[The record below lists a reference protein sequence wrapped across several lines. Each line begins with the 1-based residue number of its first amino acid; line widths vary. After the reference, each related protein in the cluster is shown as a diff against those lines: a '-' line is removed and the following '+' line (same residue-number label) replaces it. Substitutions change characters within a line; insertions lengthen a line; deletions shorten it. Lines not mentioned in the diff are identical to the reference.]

1 MTLPPSDHIIW
12 KLIRQATF
20 GIVLTILLTV
30 NYQKFDSRDVST
42 ILQAMATMFAFD
54 MAKKSATTPKAKPSA
69 EEETTEE
76 PDA

>member
-1 MTLPPSDHIIW
+1 MTIPPSDHIVW
-12 KLIRQATF
+12 KLIRQVTF

-30 NYQKFDSRDVST
+30 NYQKFDSRDVTT

-54 MAKKSATTPKAKPSA
+54 IAKKSATSPKVKPSA
-69 EEETTEE
+69 EEGTEE